1 MLKKASE
8 LQEGDLVDL
17 EATRFP
23 FKYNNPLAAEMYGQV
38 GTIIEETPTCLVFD
52 FGDLGTVAVNPDQKF
67 QVFKQ
72 AEHKRKRK
80 QGLNPVTLTVPRM
93 DTPGGVVQRQ
103 KITAWAAKSI
113 PGLAIHP
120 GLAILPR
127 VVWHVTHVAL
137 GRVIA
142 TVKSEKAARAA
153 LKLLGPVTDWTR
165 DAESIVPAHAPE
177 WREFKAR
184 IKAVEIAANK
194 T

>member
-23 FKYNNPLAAEMYGQV
+23 FKYDNPLAAEIYGQV

-67 QVFKQ
+67 QVAKQ
-72 AEHKRKRK
+72 AERKRK

-120 GLAILPR
+120 RINLEPD
-127 VVWHVTHVAL
+127 WHVTHVAS

-153 LKLLGPVTDWTR
+153 LKLLGPVTDWTQ

-184 IKAVEIAANK
+184 IRAVETAANK